1 MRYEIIS
8 LLLTIFNES
17 AKRVRVV
24 FALLLMV
31 ILLQFHSL
39 QAQSLPDS
47 LHRPL
52 KIGVALSGG
61 GAKGIAEIG
70 VLKVMKEAGIKIDYI
85 TGTSMGSIIGGL
97 TAIGYSP
104 EYLEDIAV
112 NTNWTDVFTEKPGR
126 RNLAIHEKMLNGKF
140 ILTLPIN
147 KEGIHL
153 PEGLIAG
160 QNIYMMLS
168 RLTWPVHDINDFSNY
183 PIPFACAATNLENGD
198 LVILD
203 HGYLPDAM
211 RASMA
216 IPSLFTPYKLNGKY
230 LVDGGFSRNL
240 PVQEVKNMGANYVI
254 SVDVSAPL
262 KSADSLDTM
271 TSIINQAV
279 SFRII
284 QATEEQRE
292 KSDIVITPDVKEYA
306 INDFDKANELI
317 ARGEAAAREQLPMF
331 KKLAKLQAKQPATD
345 GTTISHNFAPVE
357 IHDIKVE
364 GLHELPREFV
374 VTELNLKKGM
384 LITPAI
390 LDESIQRLYSTLF
403 FDLVTYRLEDE
414 PNGTRLVIRVI
425 EKNKNKFRL
434 GFRYDS
440 ETQASL
446 LLHASFRDLVHD
458 GSLLRFNT
466 RLGDITNI
474 SGDYI
479 YFDGVKPRFGMRALL
494 DYTRTNLSWFDHSER
509 IASLVTHDFRTELMG
524 GTIFSNSLLL
534 AAGIRKEF
542 IYFSKEL
549 NPNVLPLTEDNFHGL
564 TGLLWL
570 DTYDRAA
577 FPTKG
582 QSILISTLFSGDY
595 ILSPINFTT
604 QKFYWNLALPLNH
617 KITFSPTL
625 YLGRTTG
632 REIPA
637 PYWFYVNDIDPW
649 VGYIPFMGYERREI
663 AGRNLHLASLNLQYE
678 FAYHKF
684 LTLTASVGNGL
695 DHWNLNVSNNSYRTG
710 LGISLGAL
718 TILGPLEIN
727 MSTSKAH
734 HFLLEFQ
741 FGYQF

>member
-1 MRYEIIS
+1 MITFVKSIKKAS
-8 LLLTIFNES
+8 I
-17 AKRVRVV
+17 A
-24 FALLLMV
+24 FALFL
-31 ILLQFHSL
+31 IGFSLQYYEV
-39 QAQSLPDS
+39 QAQSIPDS

-61 GAKGIAEIG
+61 GAKGFAEIG
-70 VLKVMKEAGIKIDYI
+70 ALKVLQEAGIKIDYI

-147 KEGIHL
+147 KEGIQL

-168 RLTWPVHDINDFSNY
+168 RLTWPVHHIDNFSNY
-183 PIPFACAATNLENGD
+183 PIPFSCAATNLENGE
-198 LVILD
+198 LVILN

-240 PVQEVKNMGANYVI
+240 PVQEVKNMGADYVI

-284 QATEEQRE
+284 QATEEQR
-292 KSDIVITPDVKEYA
+292 KMSDLVIAPNVKGYS
-306 INDFDKANELI
+306 INDFDKAKELI
-317 ARGEAAAREQLPMF
+317 ARGEAAAREQLPELN
-331 KKLAKLQAKQPATD
+331 KLAKLQAKQDATD
-345 GTTISHNFAPVE
+345 GTSINHNFAPVE

-364 GLHELPREFV
+364 GLQELPREFI

-384 LITPAI
+384 LVTPAI

-414 PNGTRLVIRVI
+414 PDGTRLVIRVI

-474 SGDYI
+474 NGDYI

-494 DYTRTNLSWFDHSER
+494 DYTRTNLSWFDQSER

-542 IYFSKEL
+542 INFSKEL
-549 NPNVLPLTEDNFHGL
+549 NTDVLPFTEDSFHGL

-570 DTYDRAA
+570 DTYDRAI

-595 ILSPINFTT
+595 LLSPINFTY
-604 QKFYWNLALPLNH
+604 QKFYWNLAIPINH
-617 KITFSPTL
+617 KFTFSPAL

-632 REIPA
+632 QEIPA
-637 PYWFYVNDIDPW
+637 PYWFYVNNIDPW
-649 VGYIPFMGYERREI
+649 IGYIPFMGYERREI
-663 AGRNLHLASLNLQYE
+663 SGRNLHMASLKFQYE

-684 LTLTASVGNGL
+684 LTLNASAGNGL
-695 DHWNLNVSNNSYRTG
+695 DHWNFNISDNSYRTG
-710 LGISLGAL
+710 LGIGLGAL